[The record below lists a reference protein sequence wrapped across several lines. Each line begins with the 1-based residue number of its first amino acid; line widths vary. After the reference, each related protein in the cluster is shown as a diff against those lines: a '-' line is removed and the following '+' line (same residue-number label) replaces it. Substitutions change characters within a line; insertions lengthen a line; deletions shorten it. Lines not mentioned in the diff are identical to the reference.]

1 MRTLLLL
8 SSLALVACGAVLII
22 LLLGINSFRVGS
34 KESGKKS
41 NKLMQWR
48 LGMQFIAILLLL
60 AFVYF
65 RRQSGG

>member
-1 MRTLLLL
+1 MTNDPLLI
-8 SSLALVACGAVLII
+8 AGLVACAAVAIV
-22 LLLGINSFRVGS
+22 LLLGINSFRKGGVEGA
-34 KESGKKS
+34 KRS

-48 LGMQFIAILLLL
+48 LGLQFLAIVLLL

>member
-1 MRTLLLL
+1 MTNDPLLIA
-8 SSLALVACGAVLII
+8 ALIACAAVLII

-34 KESGKKS
+34 KESGKRS

-48 LGMQFIAILLLL
+48 IGVQFVAILLLL

-65 RRQSGG
+65 RRQSGV

>member
-1 MRTLLLL
+1 MTNDPLLI
-8 SSLALVACGAVLII
+8 LALVACGAVLVI
-22 LLLGINSFRVGS
+22 LLLGINSFRRGGQDS
-34 KESGKKS
+34 AKQS

-48 LGMQFIAILLLL
+48 IGMQFLAILLLL

>member
-1 MRTLLLL
+1 MTDDPLLI
-8 SSLALVACGAVLII
+8 AGLVACVAVLVI
-22 LLLGINSFRVGS
+22 LLLGINSFRKGGADGA
-34 KESGKKS
+34 KTS

-48 LGMQFIAILLLL
+48 LGAQFLAILLLL

>member
-1 MRTLLLL
+1 MTNDPLLIA
-8 SSLALVACGAVLII
+8 ALVACGAVLII

-48 LGMQFIAILLLL
+48 IGVQFVAILLLL

-65 RRQSGG
+65 RRQTGG